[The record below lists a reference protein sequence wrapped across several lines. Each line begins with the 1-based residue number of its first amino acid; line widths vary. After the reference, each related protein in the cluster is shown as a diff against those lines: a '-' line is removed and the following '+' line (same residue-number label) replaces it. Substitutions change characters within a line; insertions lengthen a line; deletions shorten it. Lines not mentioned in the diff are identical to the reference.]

1 MGELFEGLS
10 NLGNPT
16 YWIAF
21 SAAVVTAVLVG
32 LIPGVSATLVM
43 ALSISF
49 VVLNVEDPL
58 IGIVMLATLT
68 GVDNTLDSIP
78 AILLGQP
85 GASTQ
90 VTFLEGNQL
99 ARQGLAAHT
108 LGAVYAVSAIGGL
121 VGAVAL
127 AIVIPVIKPFIL
139 KFGFPEIAMMALFG
153 VAMVAGLSTGA
164 VIKGFA
170 SAAMGL
176 LIGTIGIDP
185 ISGAARYTFDN
196 LQLWSGLPLI
206 ATTIGLFALPEMV
219 DLTMTRSA
227 VAHKG
232 AVVNQAEVFRGVRY
246 GLSKWRLS
254 IRHGLFGV
262 FLGAVPGIGGAVVD
276 WLSYAF
282 GVFLAKDKTGFGKGK
297 LDGVLFA
304 ESAQNSKEGGQAI
317 PTLAFGIPG
326 GRAWAFVI
334 VAMLA
339 YGISPGPPML
349 GRHADITIMMVFSLA
364 LGNLAVT
371 VIGMFMTGQ
380 LAKLTLIPY
389 PFIAAIIIPVSFMSA
404 FLSTFDMI
412 AIPII
417 LSGAIMGL
425 MMKQFKW
432 PRPPMLLGFILGPI
446 IESNFQSAVSIHGIV
461 GLMTRPLTIA
471 LFVLALGT
479 AITFSK
485 MAGAGSISMGG
496 DTDEV
501 PVVAGESQDAPSRF
515 SLAKL
520 SNLKFSITPASLF
533 SLLIIGGA
541 GAFFIGGLD
550 FPTRGKVFPLTLS
563 GLVIGLTTI
572 QFVMDSLKMKTG
584 DIMDIGMRSSGMEGA
599 RRTGLLVF
607 GILSV
612 FVFLIYMIG
621 LKYATMLFPL
631 AATYF
636 LLEGK
641 ARKLGMPIAVV
652 FVLAFNFI
660 LMDWVMAV
668 IWPEPLIEFFSP
680 VELPRPW
687 FL

>member
-1 MGELFEGLS
+1 MSELFEGLS
-10 NLGNPT
+10 NLGRLE
-16 YWIAF
+16 YWMAF
-21 SAAVVTAVLVG
+21 SAAVVMAVLVG

-49 VVLNVEDPL
+49 VVLNIDDPL

-85 GASTQ
+85 GGSTQ
-90 VTFLEGNQL
+90 VTFLEGTQL
-99 ARQGLAAHT
+99 ARRGYAAHT

-164 VIKGFA
+164 VVKGFA

-196 LQLWSGLPLI
+196 LQLWQGLPLI

-232 AVVNQAEVFRGVRY
+232 AVVSQAEVFRGVRY
-246 GLSKWRLS
+246 GLGKWKIA

-282 GVFLAKDKTGFGKGK
+282 GIFLSKDKTEFGKGS

-389 PFIAAIIIPVSFMSA
+389 PFIAAIIIPVSFLSA
-404 FLSTFDMI
+404 FLSTFDLI

-417 LSGAIMGL
+417 VSGAMLGL

-446 IESNFQSAVSIHGIV
+446 IETNFQSAVSIHGIV
-461 GLMTRPLTIA
+461 GLMTRPLTMF
-471 LFVLALGT
+471 LFLLALGT
-479 AITFSK
+479 AISFSK
-485 MAGAGSISMGG
+485 MSKSGVTAGGG
-496 DTDEV
+496 AV
-501 PVVAGESQDAPSRF
+501 PMVAGESPDAPGRF
-515 SLAKL
+515 SVARLRDA
-520 SNLKFSITPASLF
+520 KFSVTPASLF
-533 SLLIIGGA
+533 SLLIVGGA
-541 GAFFIGGLD
+541 CAFFVGGLD
-550 FPTRGKVFPLTLS
+550 FPTRGQVFPLTLS
-563 GLVIGLTTI
+563 GLVIGLAGI

-584 DIMDIGMRSSGMEGA
+584 DIMDIGMRSAGMDGA
-599 RRTGLLVF
+599 RKTGFLVAGILGIFVLLVF
-607 GILSV
+607 L
-612 FVFLIYMIG
+612 IG

-631 AATYF
+631 PVTYF
-636 LLEGK
+636 LLEGR
-641 ARKLGMPIAVV
+641 ARKLGMPIAFA
-652 FVLAFNFI
+652 FVLLFNMV
-660 LMDWVMAV
+660 LMERIMAV
-668 IWPEPLIEFFSP
+668 IWPDAIISFFNS
-680 VELPRPW
+680 
-687 FL
+687 